1 MDNGAS
7 SYRRFLSGE
16 KEGLSEIVCSYN
28 DALIMYI
35 NSLVHNF
42 GDAEE
47 LAADVF
53 AKLIAIKPRYS
64 GKSTFKTWLFAIARH
79 TAIDFLKKSSRLS
92 NEPIEAMYDI
102 SDGSDLEKKYL
113 DEEQKIELHHALNKL
128 NSEYSQVIYLSYF
141 EGFSNAETAAIMKK
155 SKRQVEKLLY
165 NAKQSLKKILEKEGF
180 EYEEL

>member
-16 KEGLSEIVCSYN
+16 KEGLSEIVRSYN

-35 NSLVHNF
+35 NSIVH
-42 GDAEE
+42 DYSAAEE

-53 AKLIAIKPRYS
+53 AELIANKPRYA
-64 GKSTFKTWLFAIARH
+64 GKSSFKTWLFAIARH
-79 TAIDFLKKSSRLS
+79 TAIDYQKKHSRLFR
-92 NEPIEAMYDI
+92 EPTEAMYDL
-102 SDGSDLEKKYL
+102 SDGSDLEKQYL
-113 DEEQKIELHHALNKL
+113 SEERKIQLHHALENL
-128 NSEYSQVIYLSYF
+128 NPDYSQVIYLSYF

-155 SKRQVEKLLY
+155 SKRQIEKLLY